1 MKVRLITV
9 FMIMIMTAAGFAQSD
24 GELVWKKDF
33 GGTTYRD
40 VAIGSENILYWA
52 SQIGTAYAIDFD
64 GNLLWEF
71 TPGLEEFS
79 DAPCVAPDGTIYI
92 GNQDSY
98 LYALNPDGTE
108 KWKFLCEN
116 AFMHTPALAD
126 DGTIYIGEGNGIMY
140 AINPDGTL
148 KWQYTAV
155 GFIEDSPSIGP
166 DGTIYF
172 STLES
177 ILYALSPG
185 GELKWRIEL
194 DAEYIST
201 PTIDS
206 DGTIYVATNT
216 NGIFAVNPDGSIK
229 WHIDEMNTTGASVV
243 IGPAGRLYLYA
254 RDQYVYSLDRDGN
267 EIWKYQ
273 THGGSA
279 RPLIIGADSTIYIGS
294 TDWYIYAINFDGTEK
309 WKYKSNG
316 MMNISTITNTGLLI
330 ANSVTG
336 TYPNQKSELYA
347 FQTES
352 YGLADSP
359 WPKSHKNASCTSNS
373 YNTDS
378 PQVGFDEIQKYV
390 SSGNSLRL
398 DASQSFDP
406 NGSELSFSWRVL
418 EKPENSAVTIADS
431 TSSITTV
438 SFDSNDFGNYK
449 FAVTVR
455 NQENLVSADVMNAY
469 YGPIS
474 WTFYTF
480 SEISASASLDYDG
493 KVYIGSTIGNSYSF
507 DSDGEL
513 NWQTDEFGYVLAS
526 NTIGPDNELY
536 IPAGSGRLYKID
548 NNGQEVWNAYLSGN
562 LRGSAS
568 IGKDSTIYI
577 TSEGR
582 YLFALNPDGSRKWTV
597 PAGGRIYTT
606 PSIAQDGTIY
616 FGSNDGILYA
626 VNPDGSVKWKYDTG
640 KYVRSSA
647 AIDYDGTIY
656 FGSND
661 GNLYALNSDGTV
673 KWKYQTG
680 DNVTS
685 SPSIGADSTIY
696 VGSLDQ
702 NLYALNNDGTL
713 KWQYETGAA
722 IESSPTV
729 GYDGMIYVGSSDKN
743 VYAIHPDGTLNWKYA
758 TSGEIV
764 SSPSLDMNGKLYIG
778 SNDGNFYC
786 LQTESYGLADSP
798 WPKLGCNYQNTS
810 FMSVEPIANFIA
822 EPTNGIS
829 PLQVEF
835 QDLSTGYISEWLWDF
850 GDGNSSTEQNPLHVY
865 ETADSFSVS
874 LTVEGP
880 DGLNTLVKEN
890 YIVVNEAQPVA
901 VFAADTTGGIA
912 PLTVQFA
919 DSSTGTITEWSWDFG
934 DGETSDEQNP
944 EHTYTVADTFSVSLS
959 VSGPGGS
966 DTCVKT
972 NYIIVI
978 EPAPIAAFAVDST
991 AGAYPFTVQFS
1002 DSSSGV
1008 ITEWLWDF
1016 GDGSSSDDQN
1026 PLHEYT
1032 TADSFTV
1039 SLTVAGPGGSDTM
1052 IKEKLIVVD
1061 HPTGIEDTGA
1071 LPTRFNLY
1079 QNYPNPFNPTTHISF
1094 DLPKSAFVELSV
1106 YNSNGQLVDRLI
1118 SENRNAGTHQINWN
1132 GVNHSSGLYYFKI
1145 KAGDFID
1152 MKKMI
1157 LIK

>member
-1 MKVRLITV
+1 MKVRLATV

-24 GELVWKKDF
+24 GELVWNKDF
-33 GGTTYRD
+33 GGMWYRGA
-40 VAIGSENILYWA
+40 AIRDNTIYFGSEGG
-52 SQIGTAYAIDFD
+52 SVYAIDFE
-64 GNLLWEF
+64 GEILWEF
-71 TPGLEEFS
+71 TPGLDQFD
-79 DAPCVAPDGTIYI
+79 DAPCIAPDGTIYV
-92 GNQDSY
+92 GNEDSY

-155 GFIEDSPSIGP
+155 GFIEDSPSIGL

-206 DGTIYVATNT
+206 DGTIYIATNT
-216 NGIFAVNPDGSIK
+216 NGFFAINPDGAIK
-229 WHIDEMNTTGASVV
+229 WHIENLNTSGEAVV
-243 IGPAGRLYLYA
+243 IGPAGRLYISAQDNNLYA
-254 RDQYVYSLDRDGN
+254 LDRDGN
-267 EIWKYQ
+267 TIW
-273 THGGSA
+273 TFEVHAST
-279 RPLIIGADSTIYIGS
+279 PIIGADSTIYVGS
-294 TDWYIYAINFDGTEK
+294 SDNNIYAINHDGSEK
-309 WKYKSNG
+309 WKYKASGNLKV
-316 MMNISTITNTGLLI
+316 SAITNTGLII
-330 ANSVTG
+330 AESFSGSGYNKTG
-336 TYPNQKSELYA
+336 SMYVL
-347 FQTES
+347 QTES
-352 YGLADSP
+352 MGLADSP
-359 WPKSHKNASCTSNS
+359 WPKNHKNVSCTSNS
-373 YNTDS
+373 YNIDS
-378 PQVGFDEIQKYV
+378 PQVVLNPKESYIK
-390 SSGNSLRL
+390 SNETLTL
-398 DASQSFDP
+398 DASQSFASD
-406 NGSELSFSWRVL
+406 GGALTFSWIVL
-418 EKPENSAVTIADS
+418 EKPENSVVTIADS

-449 FAVTVR
+449 FAVTVS
-455 NQENLVSADVMNAY
+455 NQENLVSADVMNAF
-469 YGPIS
+469 YGPIN

-480 SEISASASLDYDG
+480 GEISASATLDYDSE
-493 KVYIGSTIGNSYSF
+493 VYIGSTIGNSYSF
-507 DSDGEL
+507 DSDGGL

-536 IPAGSGRLYKID
+536 IPAGYGHLYKID
-548 NNGQEVWNAYLSGN
+548 NDGQEVWNAYLSGN

-568 IGKDSTIYI
+568 VGKDSTIYI

-582 YLFALNPDGSRKWTV
+582 YLFAINPDGSQKWTV

-680 DNVTS
+680 DKVTS

-702 NLYALNNDGTL
+702 NLYALNNNGTL

-743 VYAIHPDGTLNWKYA
+743 VYAIHPDGTLNWKYT
-758 TSGEIV
+758 TSGEVV

-810 FMSVEPIANFIA
+810 FMSVEPTANFIA

-850 GDGNSSTEQNPLHVY
+850 GDGYTSTEQNPVHVY
-865 ETADSFSVS
+865 ETSDSFSVS

-880 DGLNTLVKEN
+880 DGSNTLVKEN
-890 YIVVNEAQPVA
+890 YIIINEAQPVA
-901 VFAADTTGGIA
+901 AFTADTTGGIA

-934 DGETSDEQNP
+934 DGETSSEQNP

-966 DTCVKT
+966 DTCVNT

-1016 GDGSSSDDQN
+1016 GDGCTSDEQN

-1039 SLTVAGPGGSDTM
+1039 SLTVTGPGGSDTM

-1061 HPTGIEDTGA
+1061 HPTGIEDAGA

-1094 DLPKSAFVELSV
+1094 DLPKSAFVELSI

-1118 SENRNAGTHQINWN
+1118 SENRTAGTHQINWN

-1145 KAGDFID
+1145 KAGDFLD